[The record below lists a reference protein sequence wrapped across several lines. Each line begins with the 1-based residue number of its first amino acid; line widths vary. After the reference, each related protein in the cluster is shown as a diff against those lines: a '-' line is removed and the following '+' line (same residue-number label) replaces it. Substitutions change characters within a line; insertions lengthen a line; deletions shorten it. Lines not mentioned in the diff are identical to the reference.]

1 MLTNFFTSPPRLSK
15 NLQTIKFHKEIK
27 KVKGN
32 LITKKRLPH
41 FQNFIQKSL
50 ENDTGHPKN
59 NSKKSITKMV
69 QEKADHLLR
78 NELSKEAKLVTRGVI
93 NSLLKEYQKCLNKIK
108 VELNINGV
116 VNDVDLERFLVCL
129 ENLENMQGKF
139 E

>member
-1 MLTNFFTSPPRLSK
+1 
-15 NLQTIKFHKEIK
+15 
-27 KVKGN
+27 
-32 LITKKRLPH
+32 
-41 FQNFIQKSL
+41 
-50 ENDTGHPKN
+50 
-59 NSKKSITKMV
+59 MV